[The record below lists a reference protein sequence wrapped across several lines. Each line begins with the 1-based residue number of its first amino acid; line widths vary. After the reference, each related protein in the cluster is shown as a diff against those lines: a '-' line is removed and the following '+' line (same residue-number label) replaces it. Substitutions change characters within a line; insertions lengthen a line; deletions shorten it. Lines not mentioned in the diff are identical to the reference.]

1 MFSVA
6 KSFEMNSSQK
16 QRFPNQRQTAQ
27 MNNRVSQ
34 EIHLSESPVPETTE
48 EKFPDKPSYLKYT
61 FANPYNLTLLGGALV
76 ASVLTLNP
84 FIAIAALGLEGLWVL
99 HGSQSRF
106 MQRMLWDPM
115 YEKARLEY
123 EQRRRMEQV
132 EKLGQGGQN
141 RVMQLIEKEKQIQRL
156 AMQNPSFTGDLLRQ
170 EIAKTHNLVNAFID
184 LAVTCSRYEN
194 YLASINVRQ
203 IETTRIHWQQF
214 IEANI
219 GKVDAV
225 EMDIAKKNLA
235 IINKR
240 IERVAEIR
248 RYLKIAY
255 GQINLIENSF
265 LLLADQI
272 VTMQSPNELSG
283 QLDELLDGVE
293 SIKETAKETEQILRT
308 L

>member
-1 MFSVA
+1 MS
-6 KSFEMNSSQK
+6 
-16 QRFPNQRQTAQ
+16 
-27 MNNRVSQ
+27 NRVSP
-34 EIHLSESPVPETTE
+34 EIHSSETLIVETPA
-48 EKFPDKPSYLKYT
+48 EKFPEKPSYLKYT
-61 FANPYNLTLLGGALV
+61 FVNPYNLTLLGGAIV

-84 FIAIAALGLEGLWVL
+84 LIAVAALGLEGLWVL

-115 YEKARLEY
+115 YEKERLEY
-123 EQRRRMEQV
+123 EQRRRMAQV
-132 EKLGQGGQN
+132 EKLGSGGQN
-141 RVMQLIEKEKQIQRL
+141 RVFALIEKEKQIQQL
-156 AMQNPSFTGDLLRQ
+156 AMQNPSFTGDLLRN

-194 YLASINVRQ
+194 YLASINVNQ
-203 IETTRIHWQQF
+203 IETTRQHWQQF
-214 IEANI
+214 IEANV

-225 EMDIAKKNLA
+225 EMDIAKKNLV

-240 IERVAEIR
+240 IERVAEIH

-265 LLLADQI
+265 QLLADQI

>member
-1 MFSVA
+1 
-6 KSFEMNSSQK
+6 MNSSNK
-16 QRFPNQRQTAQ
+16 QRFPSQRQTSQ
-27 MNNRVSQ
+27 TSNRVSP
-34 EIHLSESPVPETTE
+34 EIHSSETLIAETPE

-61 FANPYNLTLLGGALV
+61 FANPYNLTLLGGALL
-76 ASVLTLNP
+76 ASALTLNP
-84 FIAIAALGLEGLWVL
+84 LIGVVALGLEGLWML

-106 MQRMLWDPM
+106 MQRMLWDPL
-115 YEKARLEY
+115 YEKEKLEY
-123 EQRRRMEQV
+123 EQRRRMAQV

-141 RVMQLIEKEKQIQRL
+141 RVMQLIEKEKQIQQL
-156 AMQNPSFTGDLLRQ
+156 AMQNPSFTGDLLRN

-194 YLASINVRQ
+194 YLGSINVNQ
-203 IETTRIHWQQF
+203 IEATRQYWQQF
-214 IEANI
+214 VEANV

-225 EMDIAKKNLA
+225 EMDIAKKNLV

-240 IERVAEIR
+240 IERVAEIH

-255 GQINLIENSF
+255 GQINLMENSF
-265 LLLADQI
+265 QLLADQI

>member
-1 MFSVA
+1 M
-6 KSFEMNSSQK
+6 QK
-16 QRFPNQRQTAQ
+16 QRFQNQRQ
-27 MNNRVSQ
+27 NRQFAESLEETFTS
-34 EIHLSESPVPETTE
+34 EIADEAAAAAE
-48 EKFPDKPSYLKYT
+48 EKFPEKPSYLKYT

-84 FIAIAALGLEGLWVL
+84 FIAIGALGLEGLWLL

-106 MQRMLWDPM
+106 MQRLLWDPL
-115 YEKARLEY
+115 YEKERLEY
-123 EQRRRMEQV
+123 EQRKRMQQV
-132 EKLGQGGQN
+132 EKLSQGGQQ
-141 RVMQLIEKEKQIQRL
+141 RVMQLIEKEKQIQQL
-156 AMQNPSFTGDLLRQ
+156 AMQNPSFTGDLLRS

-184 LAVTCSRYEN
+184 LAVTCWRYEN
-194 YLASINVRQ
+194 YLSSIDVQQLEN
-203 IETTRIHWQQF
+203 TRRHWHNF
-214 IEANI
+214 IESSKDKA
-219 GKVDAV
+219 DAL
-225 EMDIAKKNLA
+225 ELDLAKKNLA
-235 IINKR
+235 IIDKR

-265 LLLADQI
+265 QLLADQI

-293 SIKETAKETEQILRT
+293 SIKETAKETEQILKT

>member
-1 MFSVA
+1 
-6 KSFEMNSSQK
+6 MNSSQ
-16 QRFPNQRQTAQ
+16 NQNQQYNRGRRNQTLHD
-27 MNNRVSQ
+27 SFT
-34 EIHLSESPVPETTE
+34 PEKVGISDTQIAE
-48 EKFPDKPSYLKYT
+48 EKFPDTPSYFKYT
-61 FANPYNLTLLGGALV
+61 LVNPYNLTLLGGAIV

-84 FIAIAALGLEGLWVL
+84 LIAVAALGIEGLWLL

-106 MQRMLWDPM
+106 MQRMLWDPI
-115 YEKARLEY
+115 YEKEKLEF
-123 EQRRRMEQV
+123 EQRKRLAQI
-132 EKLGQGGQN
+132 EKLSPGAQD
-141 RVMQLIEKEKQIQRL
+141 RVLALIDKEKQIQEL
-156 AMQNPSFTGDLLRQ
+156 AAQNPSFAGDMLRN
-170 EIAKTHNLVNAFID
+170 EIVKTHNLVNSFID

-194 YLASINVRQ
+194 YLTSIDVGQLENTQ
-203 IETTRIHWQQF
+203 KHWQNLIETSKDKADE
-214 IEANI
+214 IEI
-219 GKVDAV
+219 
-225 EMDIAKKNLA
+225 DITKKNLA

-265 LLLADQI
+265 QLLADQI

-293 SIKETAKETEQILRT
+293 SIKETAKETEQILKT

>member
-1 MFSVA
+1 MSL
-6 KSFEMNSSQK
+6 SQK

-27 MNNRVSQ
+27 TSERFSP
-34 EIHLSESPVPETTE
+34 EIHVSESPVAETTE
-48 EKFPDKPSYLKYT
+48 EKFPEKPSYLKYT
-61 FANPYNLTLLGGALV
+61 FANPYNLTLLGGAIV

-84 FIAIAALGLEGLWVL
+84 LIAVAELGLEGLWVL

-115 YEKARLEY
+115 YEKEKLEY
-123 EQRRRMEQV
+123 EQRRRMAQV
-132 EKLGQGGQN
+132 EKLGQGGQT
-141 RVMQLIEKEKQIQRL
+141 RVMQLIEKEKQIQQL
-156 AMQNPSFTGDLLRQ
+156 AMQNPSFTGDLLRG

-184 LAVTCSRYEN
+184 LAVTCARYEN
-194 YLASINVRQ
+194 YLASINVNQ
-203 IETTRIHWQQF
+203 IEATRQHWQQF
-214 IEANI
+214 VETNI

-225 EMDIAKKNLA
+225 EMDIAKKNLV
-235 IINKR
+235 IVNKR

-248 RYLKIAY
+248 RYLKIVY

-265 LLLADQI
+265 QLLADQI

>member
-1 MFSVA
+1 
-6 KSFEMNSSQK
+6 MNSSNK
-16 QRFPNQRQTAQ
+16 QRFPNGRQTAQ
-27 MNNRVSQ
+27 TSNSVSP
-34 EIHLSESPVPETTE
+34 EIHSSETPLPETTE
-48 EKFPDKPSYLKYT
+48 EKFPEKPSYLKYT
-61 FANPYNLTLLGGALV
+61 FVNPYNLTLLGGAIV

-84 FIAIAALGLEGLWVL
+84 LIAVAALGLEGLWML

-115 YEKARLEY
+115 YEKERLEY
-123 EQRRRMEQV
+123 EQRRRMTQV
-132 EKLGQGGQN
+132 EKLGSGGQN
-141 RVMQLIEKEKQIQRL
+141 RVFALIEKEKQIQQL
-156 AMQNPSFTGDLLRQ
+156 AMQNPSFTGDLLRG

-194 YLASINVRQ
+194 YLASINVNQ
-203 IETTRIHWQQF
+203 IETTRTHWQRF
-214 IEANI
+214 VEANV

-235 IINKR
+235 ILDKR
-240 IERVAEIR
+240 IERVAEIN

-255 GQINLIENSF
+255 GQTNLIENSF
-265 LLLADQI
+265 QLLADQI